1 MSVTVEAATY
11 AENDCGLHDFFLRL
25 IDVEIFNILI
35 WFYNV
40 NFNFF

>member
-1 MSVTVEAATY
+1 MPRMTVVY
-11 AENDCGLHDFFLRL
+11 MIFLRL

-40 NFNFF
+40 NFNSFLARFS

>member
-1 MSVTVEAATY
+1 MPRMTVVY
-11 AENDCGLHDFFLRL
+11 MIFFFLRL